1 MKVDRNPVTSGQ
13 RSKSF
18 CDPTSLVFPITR
30 ELLQIYI
37 CYAAGVSGNIPEG
50 SSFYSQNFGSAAAL
64 KGRGT
69 GTTGLFVLFFTSHPI
84 RSSFEPSPYHA
95 REIFASFHTC
105 LSSNLLAAIF
115 LFIYRK
121 CMSRRH
127 TVPTALP
134 HSTRNVTQ
142 SRSGGCEARL
152 QDTSLSNV
160 HLFNIHFKNTSHLWT
175 VEC

>member
-1 MKVDRNPVTSGQ
+1 MIPPALSSQSHANYCKSIYVMLQVFQEIYLRGFPSILKILDLQQ
-13 RSKSF
+13 RSKAVV
-18 CDPTSLVFPITR
+18 LVLPR
-30 ELLQIYI
+30 Q
-37 CYAAGVSGNIPEG
+37 S
-50 SSFYSQNFGSAAAL
+50 
-64 KGRGT
+64 
-69 GTTGLFVLFFTSHPI
+69 LFVLFFTSHPI

-115 LFIYRK
+115 LFIYGK

-134 HSTRNVTQ
+134 HSTRSVTQ
-142 SRSGGCEARL
+142 SSVARSGGCEARL